1 MKKIILLLV
10 VLLLSIQVNAQI
22 TPGSVAPNFTATD
35 INGNV
40 HTLSDYL
47 AAGKT
52 VIMDVSATWCGPCW
66 NYHNTHALEDTYDSY
81 GPDASNEVVV
91 LFIEGDSATTLADLN
106 GTGSNTQGN
115 WVQNTPYPIIDGSN
129 IGSLYQI
136 TYFPTVFR
144 ICPNGLVSEIGSSSA
159 STIRTSINSNCGIP
173 PLVGVQNYAK
183 AIESI
188 NLNNFC
194 TATGSPI
201 AKVKNNGENIITTA
215 TLNLKE
221 NGNVVATKLYSGSIP
236 RFVTRNITFDS
247 MLLNPNS
254 TYSVEVANVNSL
266 PLFNPAFSS
275 ANLGVN
281 IADEV
286 SNIVI
291 KVYLDNYPTEASWKI
306 KNSTGIIVASG
317 GPYLGNTNGG
327 GADANTTKI
336 INVSLPPGS
345 CYSVQL
351 LDSYGD
357 GWGGGLTQ
365 HGIEIFDTNN
375 TSLYNIAIENFGTT
389 LTVPNLI
396 TTAALA
402 TSNFEKSKIMVYPN
416 PSNGIVNTNTN
427 ESVKVAVIDVL
438 GKTVFQTISNNSSV
452 DLSSLQKGM
461 YIIKVTGENINYTEK
476 LILN

>member
-1 MKKIILLLV
+1 MKKITLLIV
-10 VLLLSIQVNAQI
+10 VLLLSIQSNAQI
-22 TPGSVAPNFTATD
+22 APGSVAPNFTATD

-66 NYHNTHALEDTYDSY
+66 NYHNTHALEDTYDAY
-81 GPDASNEVVV
+81 GPETSNEVVV
-91 LFIEGDSATTLADLN
+91 LFIEGDANTTLADLN
-106 GTGSNTQGN
+106 GTGTNTQGN

-144 ICPNGLVSEIGSSSA
+144 ICPNGLVSEIGSSTASA
-159 STIRTSINSNCGIP
+159 IRASINSNCGIP

-183 AIESI
+183 AIESVNI
-188 NLNNFC
+188 NNFC
-194 TATGSPI
+194 TSTGSPI
-201 AKVKNNGENIITTA
+201 AKVKNNGENVITTA

-221 NGNVVATKLYSGSIP
+221 NGNIVATKIYTGSIP

-247 MLLNPNS
+247 MLLNTTS
-254 TYSVEVANVNSL
+254 TYSVEVASVNSL
-266 PLFNPAFSS
+266 PLYNPAFSN
-275 ANLGVN
+275 ANMGIS

-286 SNIVI
+286 SDIIV
-291 KVYLDNYPTEASWKI
+291 KVYLDNYPSEASWKI
-306 KNSTGIIVASG
+306 KNSSGVVVASG
-317 GPYLGNTNGG
+317 GPYIGNANGG
-327 GADANTTKI
+327 GADANTTKTL
-336 INVSLPPGS
+336 NVSLPAGS

-351 LDSYGD
+351 LDSFGD
-357 GWGGGLTQ
+357 GWSGGQ

-375 TSLYNIAIENFGTT
+375 TSLYSITGNFSTS
-389 LTVPNLI
+389 LNVPNVV

-402 TSNFEKSKIMVYPN
+402 NSNFEKSKTIVYPN
-416 PSNGIVNTNTN
+416 PSKGIINVSTN
-427 ESVKVAVIDVL
+427 EYVKISIIDVL
-438 GKTVFQTISNNSSV
+438 GKTILQTETVSNDSNIN
-452 DLSSLQKGM
+452 LSTLQKGM
-461 YIIKVTGENINYTEK
+461 YVIKIIGENTNYTEK